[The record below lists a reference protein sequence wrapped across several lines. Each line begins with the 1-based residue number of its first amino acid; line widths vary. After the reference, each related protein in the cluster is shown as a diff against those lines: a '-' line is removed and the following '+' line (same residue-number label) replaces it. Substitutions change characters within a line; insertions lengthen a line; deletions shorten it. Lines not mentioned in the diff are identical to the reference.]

1 MFTPEEAQNLTGSL
15 AYDRAGQAIG
25 QVATVYQGEATGEP
39 EWLTVMTG
47 PFGMKETL
55 VPAPRARAR
64 TGSLANLAIVPAAR
78 PAEEVS

>member
-1 MFTPEEAQNLTGSL
+1 MFTPEEAQNLTGSI
-15 AYDRAGQAIG
+15 AYDQAGQA
-25 QVATVYQGEATGEP
+25 ATVYQDEATGEP

-64 TGSLANLAIVPAAR
+64 TGSLANLAIMPAAR